1 MMYRQPMSPQYSND
15 MNRNSLLKEISMVDF
30 AIVDL
35 NEYLDTH
42 PDDADAVAYIKQYI
56 TILTRLKQE
65 YASLYGPLNIY
76 DAGFNDCNDWRWARM
91 PLPWEGGCN

>member
-1 MMYRQPMSPQYSND
+1 MMYRQSSNVSAHND
-15 MNRNSLLKEISMVDF
+15 TGRSKLLKEISMVDF

-42 PDDADAVAYIKQYI
+42 PDDADAVAYVKQYI
-56 TILTRLKQE
+56 TILRRLKEE

-76 DAGFNDCNDWRWARM
+76 DAGFNDSNDWKWARM
-91 PLPWEGGCN
+91 PLPWEGGCK

>member
-1 MMYRQPMSPQYSND
+1 MTYRQSMSAQYNND
-15 MNRNSLLKEISMVDF
+15 MGRSKLLKEISMVDF

-42 PDDADAVAYIKQYI
+42 PDDTDAVAYIKQYI
-56 TILTRLKQE
+56 TILRRLKEE

-76 DAGFNDCNDWRWARM
+76 DSGFNDNNDWKWARM
-91 PLPWEGGCN
+91 PLPWEGGCK

>member
-1 MMYRQPMSPQYSND
+1 MTYRQPMSAQYNNE
-15 MNRNSLLKEISMVDF
+15 MGRMKLLKEISMVDF

-42 PDDADAVAYIKQYI
+42 PDDVDAVAYIKQYL
-56 TILTRLKQE
+56 TILRRLKEE

-76 DAGFNDCNDWRWARM
+76 DAGFNDSKEWKWARM
-91 PLPWEGGCN
+91 PLPWEGGCK

>member
-1 MMYRQPMSPQYSND
+1 MTYRQPMSAQYNNE
-15 MNRNSLLKEISMVDF
+15 MGRMKLLKEISMVDF

-42 PDDADAVAYIKQYI
+42 PDDVDAVAYIKQYL
-56 TILTRLKQE
+56 TILRRLKEE

-76 DAGFNDCNDWRWARM
+76 DAGFNDNKDWKWARM
-91 PLPWEGGCN
+91 PLPWEGGCK

>member
-1 MMYRQPMSPQYSND
+1 MTYRQPMSAQYNNE
-15 MNRNSLLKEISMVDF
+15 MGRMKLLKEISMVDF

-42 PDDADAVAYIKQYI
+42 PDDVDAVAYIKQYL
-56 TILTRLKQE
+56 TILRRLKEE

-76 DAGFNDCNDWRWARM
+76 DAGFNDNNDWKWARM
-91 PLPWEGGCN
+91 PLPWEGGCK

>member
-1 MMYRQPMSPQYSND
+1 MMYRQPIPPQYTND
-15 MNRNSLLKEISMVDF
+15 INRNSLLKEISMVDF

-42 PDDADAVAYIKQYI
+42 PDDTDAVAYIKQYI
-56 TILTRLKQE
+56 TILARLKQE

-76 DAGFNDCNDWRWARM
+76 DAVFNDCNDWKWARM